1 MKLFLCLVLS
11 FFIVQTAIPANANV
25 TQQSQ
30 LNEVNPLSLT
40 EAEKAYLDSKPYFT
54 VMNLKKFHPFAFL
67 RDGKPVGYS
76 VDVMKL
82 FGQLM
87 GKEIR
92 FVTNKTWKAQLE
104 MFKQGELDIIPYIVV
119 TDERKA
125 FVDYTDFLHLTYL
138 IGFVAHE
145 NETLTSMADLKG
157 KTVAV
162 VNKYYL
168 HDHLQKHF
176 PDINLLLTNSTQES
190 IDAVAD
196 NRADATVDNLTT
208 LNYFIRERWLNQLKV
223 YHVSDFQLP
232 TEIELPMG
240 VAKGNHLLKS
250 ILKKANT
257 ALPQKDIARL
267 KQKWFSA
274 SDRGLEFTPGEKAY
288 LDSKSEL
295 SVMSLENFQ
304 PFSFR
309 VNGEPQ
315 GFSIETM
322 RLIGEMLNK
331 PIRFVKKPWND
342 QLEMLKTGQLDIIP
356 HLAITEER
364 KQFADYTNFVHLTYL
379 IGFATQKDHQ
389 LQSMDDLVGKKLAV
403 VNGYYLHKHLEKNF
417 PHLELLVV
425 RSTEEAV
432 KSVAQGKAFA
442 VVDNVPTLN
451 YFIQEKW
458 LSNLK
463 IASVN
468 DFGLPLETHMPMGLT
483 KGNQTL
489 KSILEKVVAHIPVTQ
504 INTLK
509 EKWLFSEKQQP
520 KLQINLSE
528 AEQVYLKT
536 KKHISMCIDPD
547 WMPFEAN
554 QNGNHIGM
562 SADYFQLFEQ
572 AIGIPINLVPS
583 KTWPESL
590 QLGKA
595 RACDIFS
602 LVMSTPERRQYLD
615 FTQPYFST
623 PLVLATELHRPWTA
637 QINDIQGERIGIVE
651 GYAYGEL
658 LRQRY
663 PEMNLIDVK
672 NLTEGLR
679 QVEQG
684 QLYGFIGTLA
694 AVGYHIQQN
703 HVGQLKINGKFPETW
718 DLGVGSR
725 NDEPQLH
732 QIFNKVVQALSEE
745 EHQQIHNKWITVSI
759 EDKMDNNALTETE
772 KQFLQAHPVIRF
784 RVRSNRAPFEFSQN
798 GTASGI
804 AVDYIQAIAELVG
817 FEAQFVID
825 DRPVVEA
832 NRLISS
838 HQAPYDT
845 ALFMVK
851 SKEREKILAFGDS
864 FLSYPL
870 MIITHNQADYFGKL
884 GDLNGKTVV
893 LEQDFVTNQWLKRDY
908 PGIQIINA
916 ANTAEALKLVNN
928 AKADAYVGNLAIAN
942 YMMTYGGL
950 ENIKVAAPTEYGNVK
965 YHFIAPKNWEA
976 LASILS
982 KGYRSLP
989 QQLHHTLQQ
998 KWFSLQLVETYD
1010 YSLFWKALTAVS
1022 FFILWILW
1030 WNRKLAASQQKT
1042 QATLTQLQRVEL
1054 QLKEKNTELEYL
1066 SITDPLT
1073 QLYNRTKLDE
1083 IFENEMARSRRYTSA
1098 LGIIILD
1105 IDYFKRINDTFGHQR
1120 GDQVLIEFSRLLKDN
1135 IRQVDTVGRWGGE
1148 EFVIICPEAKLE
1160 QTLKLA
1166 EKLRLTVETYQF
1178 GEVGNQTASFGI
1190 TAFREGDNSNSLL
1203 ARADRALYNAKE
1215 QGRNRVVYR

>member
-1 MKLFLCLVLS
+1 MKLHIRLIGLMISFLIPQL
-11 FFIVQTAIPANANV
+11 AMPANL
-25 TQQSQ
+25 
-30 LNEVNPLSLT
+30 LNLNQ
-40 EAEKAYLDSKPYFT
+40 AEKAYLDSKPYLT
-54 VMNLKKFHPFAFL
+54 VMNLEKFHPFAFL
-67 RDGKPVGYS
+67 QDGKPVGYS
-76 VDVMKL
+76 VDVMRL
-82 FGQLM
+82 LGQLLN
-87 GKEIR
+87 KEIR
-92 FVTNKTWKAQLE
+92 FITDKTWKAQLE
-104 MFKQGELDIIPYIVV
+104 MLKQGEIDIIPYIVV

-125 FVDYTDFLHLTYL
+125 YVDYTDFLHLTYL

-145 NETLTSMADLKG
+145 NQTLTSMADLKG

-223 YHVSDFQLP
+223 YHISDFQLP

-240 VAKGNHLLKS
+240 VSKGDHLLKS
-250 ILKKANT
+250 ILEKVNA
-257 ALPQKDIARL
+257 ALPQKDIQRL

-274 SDRGLEFTPGEKAY
+274 TERGLEFTPEEKAY
-288 LDSKSEL
+288 LDSKPEL
-295 SVMSLENFQ
+295 SVMSLGNFQ

-309 VNGEPQ
+309 VNEEPQ
-315 GFSIETM
+315 GFSIETL
-322 RLIGEMLNK
+322 RLIGESLGK

-364 KQFADYTNFVHLTYL
+364 KQFADYTNFIHLTYL
-379 IGFATQKDHQ
+379 IGFATQKEHQ
-389 LQSMDDLVGKKLAV
+389 LQLMDDLVGKKLAV
-403 VNGYYLHKHLEKNF
+403 VKGYYLHKHLEKNF

-483 KGNQTL
+483 KGNQHL

-528 AEQVYLKT
+528 AEQTYLKT
-536 KKHISMCIDPD
+536 KQQISMCIDPD

-623 PLVLATELHRPWTA
+623 PLVLATELHRPWTM
-637 QINDIQGERIGIVE
+637 NMNEIQEARIGIVK

-663 PEMNLIDVK
+663 PDMNLIDVN

-718 DLGVGSR
+718 DLAVGTR
-725 NDEPQLH
+725 NDEPQLQ
-732 QIFNKVVQALSEE
+732 QIFNKVVQALSET
-745 EHQQIHNKWITVSI
+745 EHQRIHNKWITVSI
-759 EDKMDNNALTETE
+759 DEKIDNNALTDTE
-772 KQFLQAHPVIRF
+772 KQFLKQHPVIRF
-784 RVRSNRAPFEFSQN
+784 RVRSEHAPFEFSDN
-798 GTASGI
+798 GIASGI
-804 AVDYIQAIAELVG
+804 AVDYIKAIADLIG
-817 FEAQFVID
+817 FKAQFIID
-825 DRPVVEA
+825 DRPVEDA
-832 NRLISS
+832 FKLMNS
-838 HQAPYDT
+838 HQGPYDT
-845 ALFMVK
+845 GLFTVK
-851 SKEREKILAFGDS
+851 SKAREKLLAFGDTY
-864 FLSYPL
+864 LSYPM
-870 MIITHNQADYFGKL
+870 MIITHHQADYFGKL
-884 GDLNGKTVV
+884 SDLNGKTVV
-893 LEQDFVTNQWLKRDY
+893 LEHGFLTNQWLKRDY
-908 PGIQIINA
+908 PDIHIINA
-916 ANTAEALKLVNN
+916 VNTAEALKLVNEGN
-928 AKADAYVGNLAIAN
+928 ADAYVGNLAIAN

-950 ENIKVAAPTEYGNVK
+950 DNIKIAAPTQYGNIN
-965 YHFIAPKNWEA
+965 YHFIAPKGWEA

-982 KGYRSLP
+982 KGYRRLP
-989 QQLHHTLQQ
+989 QQLHHSLQQ
-998 KWFSLQLVETYD
+998 KWYSLQMVKTYD
-1010 YSLFWKALTAVS
+1010 YSLFWKVLAVVI
-1022 FFILWILW
+1022 FFVVWMLW
-1030 WNRKLAASQQKT
+1030 WNRKLATSQQTT
-1042 QATLTQLQRVEL
+1042 QTALTQLQRVEL

-1073 QLYNRTKLDE
+1073 QLYNRTKLDA
-1083 IFENEMARSRRYTSA
+1083 ILDHEMARSERYNSA

-1120 GDQVLIEFSRLLKDN
+1120 GDQVLIKFAHLLKEN

-1166 EKLRLTVETYQF
+1166 EKLRIIVERHSF
-1178 GEVGNQTASFGI
+1178 EEVGSKTASFGL
-1190 TAFREGDNSNSLL
+1190 TAFREGDTSTTLL
-1203 ARADRALYNAKE
+1203 ARADRALYDAKE